1 MMPKYLT
8 YQTVTYRI
16 TEMSCLYTYRKI
28 NAHSLNEFQINL
40 SHEAWGNVF
49 SNNDKDTN
57 TIFNNFLDTFLKT
70 FNASFPQK
78 ITQNRITKTG

>member
-40 SHEAWGNVF
+40 SHKAWENVF

-57 TIFNNFLDTFLKT
+57 TIFNNFQTHFLKH
-70 FNASFPQK
+70 SMLVSPK
-78 ITQNRITKTG
+78 KEHKTG